1 MPARAL
7 KGRAQLNKIPSFAR
21 HGHGCQLL
29 GRLSIPRL
37 PVMGGSAAP
46 ERTGAERR
54 QPHRSDVQSQP
65 QEAVPPQLQSGVHSQ
80 PQETTQSQLAR
91 DSGCSGKSA
100 LVDYPGLLVGPKI
113 TRLSAPRC
121 VAIAVSGAA
130 AAHRGGRD
138 GPTPLLWPSRLML
151 WVGRVHHNERQCMLP
166 VVSHDSQVDAT
177 LVEKLQVHNVFLTML
192 LTSTCTCTFTF
203 FFIPHFLDVTD
214 ENKKNCPTTK

>member
-91 DSGCSGKSA
+91 QRLQWQVRAD
-100 LVDYPGLLVGPKI
+100 
-113 TRLSAPRC
+113 RLSWAAGWAEDHQIECAAVRGDRREQRGCRAPRRPRRTNTSPVADVVGGPGAPQRTPVHAASCQPRQSSRCHASRKAASAQC
-121 VAIAVSGAA
+121 VSYHASY
-130 AAHRGGRD
+130 
-138 GPTPLLWPSRLML
+138 
-151 WVGRVHHNERQCMLP
+151 
-166 VVSHDSQVDAT
+166 
-177 LVEKLQVHNVFLTML
+177 
-192 LTSTCTCTFTF
+192 
-203 FFIPHFLDVTD
+203 
-214 ENKKNCPTTK
+214 